1 MPGMSKAQPTESA
14 SILVVD
20 DDPEIVTMLS
30 TRLTKRG
37 YRVTTASDGHR
48 AIELAKKDRPDLML
62 LDVMMPGKSGWEVAR
77 ALKQDPA
84 TQGIK
89 IVMVT
94 AIGEQVN
101 EITSPLYGAD
111 AHVDKPFEFDRLEKV
126 IIGLVGRPGQAG

>member
-1 MPGMSKAQPTESA
+1 MNKAEPVA
-14 SILVVD
+14 NILVVD

-30 TRLTKRG
+30 TRLGKRG
-37 YRVTTASDGHR
+37 YHVSTANDGHR
-48 AIELAKKDRPDLML
+48 ALELAKRARPDVVL

-77 ALKQDPA
+77 ALKQDPV

-111 AHVDKPFEFDRLEKV
+111 AHIDKPFEFDRLEKV
-126 IIGLVGRPGQAG
+126 IGQLLNASR

>member
-1 MPGMSKAQPTESA
+1 MSNVPAVA

-30 TRLTKRG
+30 TRLARRG
-37 YRVTTASDGHR
+37 YRVSTANDGHR
-48 AIELAKKDRPDLML
+48 ALELAQRERPDVVL

-77 ALKQDPA
+77 ALKQDPV

-111 AHVDKPFEFDRLEKV
+111 AHVDKPFEFDRLEKL
-126 IIGLVGRPGQAG
+126 IAQLLGQLTES

>member
-1 MPGMSKAQPTESA
+1 MSKERA
-14 SILVVD
+14 SGNILVVD

-30 TRLTKRG
+30 TRLGARG
-37 YRVTTASDGHR
+37 YKVSTASDGNR
-48 AIELAKKDRPDLML
+48 ALELAKRERPDIML

-77 ALKQDPA
+77 ALKQDPV
-84 TQGIK
+84 TQAIK

-111 AHVDKPFEFDRLEKV
+111 AHVDKPFEFDKLEKV
-126 IIGLVGRPGQAG
+126 IAQLLATRSA